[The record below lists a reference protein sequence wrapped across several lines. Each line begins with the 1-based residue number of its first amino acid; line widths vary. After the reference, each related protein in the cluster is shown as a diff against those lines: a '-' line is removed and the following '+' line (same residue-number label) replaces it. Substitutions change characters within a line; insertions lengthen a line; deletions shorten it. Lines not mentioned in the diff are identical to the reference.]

1 MKFGIMPTA
10 ILVSIPVVM
19 LTEIY
24 YSPYCRGCGI
34 SRLRRTDH
42 AAEQWIDVT
51 VHLEAAARLRITQLP
66 AVVIDGR
73 LIAQGPAAVR
83 RLKNTRRRDAGGPT

>member
-1 MKFGIMPTA
+1 MPTA
-10 ILVSIPVVM
+10 IRVSIPVFM

-24 YSPYCRGCGI
+24 YSPYCRSCGI
-34 SRLRRTDH
+34 TRLRRTDN

-66 AVVIDGR
+66 ALVIDGR

-83 RLKNTRRRDAGGPT
+83 RLRSTRRPSAGETT